1 MLSFILQQ
9 SKIRYLKCILFQIII
24 PRLCIADLAANVS
37 RQGNVVTDETVLWE
51 LSDDI
56 ARKLFVIEQATQARM
71 AHLTDLQ

>member
-1 MLSFILQQ
+1 
-9 SKIRYLKCILFQIII
+9 
-24 PRLCIADLAANVS
+24 LAANVS